1 MTPRVS
7 IIIPAYN
14 RANMILTALKSVL
27 AQTYPDWE
35 AIVVDDGSS
44 DNTREVV
51 AGVKDARVRYIYQ
64 ENKGLPGARNAGIR
78 ASSGEYVAF
87 LDSDD
92 AFLPE
97 KLALQVPVL
106 DANPDLC
113 LVAGGFIEVDMNM
126 RPLHEIRPWVKNPTL
141 DLLDWVRTCS
151 FCVGSPLV
159 RRGWLERAGLFDEN
173 MRYVEDWDLWLRMA
187 SMGCHMQWLKK
198 PVYLYRMHASSM
210 VRQAVMMKN
219 GMIAMFDKF
228 FARPE
233 LPPEAAPLRGKAYGH
248 AYLNAAAR
256 AMAGGDGAEGKAC
269 LAAAFEHNPAL
280 LDGNPPAAID
290 TLASFALTPLC
301 PDAKQFMALLA
312 ESLPAPLA
320 HWPRRRVFGALY
332 AVQAFEKAAHQQP
345 GVMGYAVKAIL
356 NDPAWL
362 RNRGLLKLALAS
374 LRPPRSET
382 STS

>member
-1 MTPRVS
+1 MPKVS

-14 RANMILTALKSVL
+14 RADMILTALKSVL

-35 AIVVDDGSS
+35 AIIVDDGSS

-51 AGVKDARVRYIYQ
+51 AVVKDARVRYIYQ
-64 ENKGLPGARNAGIR
+64 ENMGLPGARNTGIR

-97 KLALQVPVL
+97 KLMLQVPVL
-106 DANPDLC
+106 DDDPQIG
-113 LVAGGFIEVDMNM
+113 LVAGGFVEVDMNM

-159 RRGWLERAGLFDEN
+159 RRSWLDKAGLFDEN
-173 MRYVEDWDLWLRMA
+173 MRFVEDWDLWLRLA
-187 SMGCHMQWLKK
+187 SMGCRMQWLKE

-228 FARPE
+228 FARPD
-233 LPPEAAPLRGKAYGH
+233 LPPEAAALRGEAYGH

-256 AMAGGDGAEGKAC
+256 AMAGGDGVEGKAC
-269 LAAAFEHNPAL
+269 LTAAFEHNPAL
-280 LDGNPPAAID
+280 LDGNPPVAID

-312 ESLPAPLA
+312 NSLPAPLA

-332 AVQAFEKAAHQQP
+332 AVQAFEKAAHHQP
-345 GVMGYAVKAIL
+345 GVPGYAFKAIW

-362 RNRGLLKLALAS
+362 RNRGLLKLAFAS
-374 LRPPRSET
+374 LRPQRPET
-382 STS
+382 STP

>member
-14 RANMILTALKSVL
+14 RADMILTALNSVL
-27 AQTYPDWE
+27 AQTYTDWE
-35 AIVVDDGSS
+35 AVVVDDGSS

-64 ENKGLPGARNAGIR
+64 ENKGLPGARNTGIR
-78 ASSGEYVAF
+78 ASGGEYVAF

-92 AFLPE
+92 AFLPD

-113 LVAGGFIEVDMNM
+113 LVAGGFIEVDENL

-141 DLLDWVRTCS
+141 GLLDWVRTCS

-159 RRGWLERAGLFDEN
+159 RRAWLDKAGLFDEN
-173 MRYVEDWDLWLRMA
+173 MRFVEDWDLWLRMA
-187 SMGCHMQWLKK
+187 SMGCRMEWLKK
-198 PVYLYRMHASSM
+198 PVYLYRMHPSSM
-210 VRQAVMMKN
+210 VRQAVQMKK
-219 GMIAMFDKF
+219 GMLTMFDKF
-228 FARPE
+228 FARPD
-233 LPPEAAPLRGKAYGH
+233 LPAEAAALRGKAYGH

-256 AMAGGDGAEGKAC
+256 ALAGGDGAEGKTC
-269 LAAAFEHNPAL
+269 LTEAFKNNPSL

-301 PDAKQFMALLA
+301 PDSKQFMALLA
-312 ESLPAPLA
+312 ESLPEPLS

-345 GVMGYAVKAIL
+345 GVVGYAVKAIL

-362 RNRGLLKLALAS
+362 KNRGLLKLALNS
-374 LRPPRSET
+374 LRPRQLDTFNP
-382 STS
+382 

>member
-14 RANMILTALKSVL
+14 RADMILTALNSVL
-27 AQTYPDWE
+27 AQTYTDWE
-35 AIVVDDGSS
+35 AVVVDDGSS

-64 ENKGLPGARNAGIR
+64 ENKGLPGARNTGIR
-78 ASSGEYVAF
+78 ASGGEYVAF

-92 AFLPE
+92 AFLPD

-113 LVAGGFIEVDMNM
+113 LVAGGFIEVDENL

-141 DLLDWVRTCS
+141 GLLDWVRTCS

-159 RRGWLERAGLFDEN
+159 RRAWLDKAGLFDEN
-173 MRYVEDWDLWLRMA
+173 MRFVEDWDLWLRMA
-187 SMGCHMQWLKK
+187 SMGCRMEWLKK
-198 PVYLYRMHASSM
+198 PVYLYRMHPSSM
-210 VRQAVMMKN
+210 VRQAVQMKK
-219 GMIAMFDKF
+219 GMLTMFDKF
-228 FARPE
+228 FARPD
-233 LPPEAAPLRGKAYGH
+233 LPAEAAALRGKAYGH

-256 AMAGGDGAEGKAC
+256 ALAGGDGAEGKTC
-269 LAAAFEHNPAL
+269 LTEAFKNNPSL

-301 PDAKQFMALLA
+301 PDSKQFMALLA
-312 ESLPAPLA
+312 ESLPEPLS

-362 RNRGLLKLALAS
+362 KNRGLLKLALNS
-374 LRPPRSET
+374 LRPRQLDT
-382 STS
+382 SNP

>member
-198 PVYLYRMHASSM
+198 SVYLYRMHASSM

-233 LPPEAAPLRGKAYGH
+233 LPPEASALRGKAYGH

-269 LAAAFEHNPAL
+269 LTAAFEHNPAL

-362 RNRGLLKLALAS
+362 KNRGLLKLALAS
-374 LRPPRSET
+374 LRPPRPKT

>member
-14 RANMILTALKSVL
+14 RADMILTALNSVL
-27 AQTYPDWE
+27 AQTYTDWE
-35 AIVVDDGSS
+35 AVVVDDGSS

-64 ENKGLPGARNAGIR
+64 ENKGLPGARNTGIR
-78 ASSGEYVAF
+78 ASGGEYVAF

-92 AFLPE
+92 AFLPD

-113 LVAGGFIEVDMNM
+113 LVAGGFIEVDENL

-141 DLLDWVRTCS
+141 GLLDWVRTCS

-159 RRGWLERAGLFDEN
+159 RRAWLDKAGLFDEN
-173 MRYVEDWDLWLRMA
+173 MRFVEDWDLWLRMA
-187 SMGCHMQWLKK
+187 SMGCRMEWLKK
-198 PVYLYRMHASSM
+198 PVYLYRMHPSSM
-210 VRQAVMMKN
+210 VRQAVQMKK
-219 GMIAMFDKF
+219 GMLTMFDKF
-228 FARPE
+228 FARPD
-233 LPPEAAPLRGKAYGH
+233 LPAEAAALRGKAYGH

-256 AMAGGDGAEGKAC
+256 ALAGGDGAEGKTC
-269 LAAAFEHNPAL
+269 LTEAFKNNPSL

-301 PDAKQFMALLA
+301 PDSKQFMALLA
-312 ESLPAPLA
+312 ESLPEPLS

-362 RNRGLLKLALAS
+362 KNRGLLKLALNS
-374 LRPPRSET
+374 LRPRQPET
-382 STS
+382 INP

>member
-1 MTPRVS
+1 MPKVS

-14 RANMILTALKSVL
+14 RAEMILTAVKSAL
-27 AQTYPDWE
+27 GQTYPDWE
-35 AIVVDDGSS
+35 VIIVDDGSS
-44 DNTREVV
+44 DDTRQVI
-51 AGVKDARVRYIYQ
+51 AGVNDARIRYIYQ
-64 ENKGLPGARNAGIR
+64 ENKGLPGARNTGIR

-106 DANPDLC
+106 DADPELA
-113 LVAGGFIEVDMNM
+113 LVAGGFIEVDPRMQFI
-126 RPLHEIRPWVKNPTL
+126 REIRPWEKYPALN
-141 DLLDWVRTCS
+141 LLDWVRTCS

-159 RRGWLERAGLFDEN
+159 RRFWLDKAGLFDEN
-173 MRYVEDWDLWLRMA
+173 MRFVEDWDLWLRM
-187 SMGCHMQWLKK
+187 SLLGSRMQWLEK

-228 FARPE
+228 FARPD
-233 LPPEAAPLRGKAYGH
+233 LPPEAAALRGKAYGH

-256 AMAGGDGAEGKAC
+256 AMAGGDGAEGRAC
-269 LAAAFEHNPAL
+269 LTAAFEHNPAL

-312 ESLPAPLA
+312 DSLPAPLA
-320 HWPRRRVFGALY
+320 HWPRRKVFGALY
-332 AVQAFEKAAHQQP
+332 AVQAFEKAVHQQP
-345 GVMGYAVKAIL
+345 GVMGLAFKAIL

-374 LRPPRSET
+374 LRPPRPET

>member
-14 RANMILTALKSVL
+14 RADMILTALKSVL
-27 AQTYPDWE
+27 AQTYTDWE

-44 DNTREVV
+44 DNTRDVV

-64 ENKGLPGARNAGIR
+64 ENKGLPGARNTGIR

-113 LVAGGFIEVDMNM
+113 LVAGGFIEVDENL

-141 DLLDWVRTCS
+141 GLLDWVRTCS

-159 RRGWLERAGLFDEN
+159 RRAWLDKAGLFDEN
-173 MRYVEDWDLWLRMA
+173 MRFVEDWDLWLRMA
-187 SMGCHMQWLKK
+187 SMGCRMQWLKK

-210 VRQAVMMKN
+210 VRQAVSMKN
-219 GMIAMFDKF
+219 GMIKMSDKF
-228 FARPE
+228 FARPD
-233 LPPEAAPLRGKAYGH
+233 LPAEAAALREKAYGH

-256 AMAGGDGAEGKAC
+256 AMAGGDGAEGKTC
-269 LAAAFEHNPAL
+269 LTAAFKHDPSL
-280 LDGNPPAAID
+280 LEGNPPAAID

-301 PDAKQFMALLA
+301 PDSKQFMALLA
-312 ESLPAPLA
+312 ESLPEPLS
-320 HWPRRRVFGALY
+320 HWPRCRVFGALY

-362 RNRGLLKLALAS
+362 KNRGLLKLALNS
-374 LRPPRSET
+374 LRPRQPEIFNP
-382 STS
+382 

>member
-126 RPLHEIRPWVKNPTL
+126 RPLREIRPWVKNPTL

-159 RRGWLERAGLFDEN
+159 RRGWLDRAGLFDEN

-228 FARPE
+228 FARPD
-233 LPPEAAPLRGKAYGH
+233 LPPEASALRGKAYGH

-269 LAAAFEHNPAL
+269 LTAAFEHNPAL

-362 RNRGLLKLALAS
+362 KNRGLLKLALAS
-374 LRPPRSET
+374 LRPPRPET

>member
-1 MTPRVS
+1 MPKVS

-14 RANMILTALKSVL
+14 RAGMILTAVESVL

-35 AIVVDDGSS
+35 AIIVDDGSS

-64 ENKGLPGARNAGIR
+64 DNKGLPDARNTGIR

-97 KLALQVPVL
+97 KLMLQVPVL
-106 DANPDLC
+106 DATPQIG
-113 LVAGGFIEVDMNM
+113 LVAGGFVEVDMDM

-159 RRGWLERAGLFDEN
+159 RRAWLDKAGLFDET
-173 MRYVEDWDLWLRMA
+173 MRYVEDWDLWLRLA
-187 SMGCHMQWLKK
+187 SMSCRMQWLKE

-228 FARPE
+228 FARPD
-233 LPPEAAPLRGKAYGH
+233 LPHEAAVLRGKAYGH

-256 AMAGGDGAEGKAC
+256 AMAGGDGVEGKAC
-269 LAAAFEHNPAL
+269 LAAAFENDPSL

-301 PDAKQFMALLA
+301 PDARQFMALLA
-312 ESLPAPLA
+312 DSLPAPLA
-320 HWPRRRVFGALY
+320 HWPQRRVFGALY

-345 GVMGYAVKAIL
+345 GALGYAVKAIW

-362 RNRGLLKLALAS
+362 RNRGLLKLAFAS
-374 LRPPRSET
+374 LRPQRPET
-382 STS
+382 STP